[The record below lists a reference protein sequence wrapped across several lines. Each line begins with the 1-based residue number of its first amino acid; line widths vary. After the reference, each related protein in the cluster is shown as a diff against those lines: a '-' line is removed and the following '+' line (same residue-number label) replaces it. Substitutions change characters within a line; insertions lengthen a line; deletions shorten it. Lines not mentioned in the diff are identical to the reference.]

1 MQRHRPFRRR
11 SVRLAAAALTA
22 LLACSLSTGSAGA
35 ESSRDR
41 HGPRGSVTVLRAGL
55 NSPKGIDSALGIPVV
70 SQGAFGPPGPVLALV
85 PGRRGAT
92 AVELSSPIGLVDV
105 AVAPDLSVWGLGSD
119 LVLYRKSAFG
129 KDFEPVA
136 DIPAYQATDP
146 DPHNVEGEATESN
159 PYGIAVLP
167 GGDVL
172 VADAANN
179 DLLRVTRRGA
189 IRTVARFGPQVVS
202 TDHLP
207 ASEEEPLPPEMLTEA
222 VPTSIAVT
230 PHGVLVGE
238 LTGFPFRPGS
248 SRVWKVD
255 PNATGADCVT
265 SPAPA
270 ARGHRP
276 ACSVHADGL
285 TSIQDLAYDAKKA
298 KLYVYEL
305 AEGGTLAFEAG
316 FETGEFPPAVLLEI
330 AKSGTRRELAAGKL
344 SQPGGIEVSASG
356 QLLATDGVFG
366 DGRVVSVRR

>member
-1 MQRHRPFRRR
+1 MQGHPPLRRR
-11 SVRLAAAALTA
+11 CVRLAAAAMTA
-22 LLACSLSTGSAGA
+22 VLACGLTTGSAGA
-35 ESSRDR
+35 ESAGRR
-41 HGPRGSVTVLRAGL
+41 HGPKPPVTVLRTGL

-85 PGRRGAT
+85 PGRRGVA
-92 AVELSSPIGLVDV
+92 AAELSSPIGLVDV
-105 AVAPDLSVWGLGSD
+105 AVAPDLSIWGLGSD
-119 LVLYRKSAFG
+119 LVLYRKSVWSKEFTA
-129 KDFEPVA
+129 VA

-146 DPHNVEGEATESN
+146 DPNNVEGEATESN

-179 DLLRVTRRGA
+179 DLLRVTRGGK

-207 ASEEEPLPPEMLTEA
+207 TSEEEPLPPEMLTEA

-238 LTGFPFRPGS
+238 LTGFPFRPGA

-255 PNATGADCVT
+255 PNATGAQCGT

-276 ACSVHADGL
+276 TCSVHADGL
-285 TSIQDLAYDAKKA
+285 TSIQDLAYDTKKA

-330 AKSGTRRELAAGKL
+330 SRSGRRRELATGQL
-344 SQPGGIEVSASG
+344 SQPGGIEVSALG
-356 QLLATDGVFG
+356 QLLATDGIFG
-366 DGRVVSVRR
+366 DGRVVKVRT